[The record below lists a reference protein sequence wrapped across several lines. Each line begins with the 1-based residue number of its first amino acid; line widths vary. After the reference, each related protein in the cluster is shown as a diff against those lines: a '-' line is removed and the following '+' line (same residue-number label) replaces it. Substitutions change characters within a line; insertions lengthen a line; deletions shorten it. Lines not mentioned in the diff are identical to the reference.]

1 MNTRPPPLETT
12 DDVIRV
18 IGPTELRRIT
28 GASPRTVWN
37 WKQSGR
43 GRFPARTHMAITGK
57 LSSLGLSARRSLWS
71 GLDSIPD
78 DPRSPPINTG
88 TPEVVSPAGA

>member
-1 MNTRPPPLETT
+1 MSTRPPALETT
-12 DDVIRV
+12 DDVIRA
-18 IGPTELRRIT
+18 IGSTELRKIT
-28 GASPRTVWN
+28 GASSKTVWN

-57 LSSLGLSARRSLWS
+57 LQALGLSARRNLWS

-78 DPRSPPINTG
+78 EPRGLINTG
-88 TPEVVSPAGA
+88 IPEVISPAGA